1 MNFESRR
8 RVAGALVLFAT
19 FAVATT
25 AAGEPG
31 GIVAGSGVITKRPAS
46 ARESQVDRARAYWK
60 TLNLIGFRGVGLLAK
75 DGKTVL
81 LEGSGGVTP
90 TATFNLASIAKSI
103 TAIAVLRLA
112 HRGKLGLDDT
122 LDHFFPDAPA
132 DKRAITVH
140 QLLTHTG
147 GLGNPTGDTAEGV
160 KDRGQAVRMILA
172 TALVDKPGHSHHYS
186 NDGYTLLAAILEVA
200 ASKSW
205 EQVIHDEILRPA
217 GMRRT
222 FFLGDSL
229 PGGPYAIARAVVT
242 DGERVENDANWGSKG
257 GAGIY
262 SNAEDLLRFMNAA
275 VDGTLLGSQGVRELG
290 KSYAPEGQ
298 LEYSRVFSL
307 ANIAGRGPQWGHGG
321 ADTGSGHYS
330 DLVYY
335 PNTRLLVVIL
345 GLDDEDLKT
354 QVSSGLSKVLF
365 REGAGEV
372 PPSRPGHPAIFRERL
387 ELRGG
392 SLLFTIDPGAGPALL
407 LPQNSDATSFLVARS
422 EAEKATLEGCVTETG
437 KLLEQ
442 VAQLAAADGE
452 LPDSQLGRAA
462 AAWRQANLENGPVK
476 NTTILGATP
485 NWVDGLGGTL
495 SFVRVAREKQ
505 TSVFRLYWSGSTL
518 RARGGQVY
526 KNPAP
531 LRLIDFGGDDYGGW
545 NPAIG
550 VYVDLR
556 LSLKDGK
563 RQAILEAG
571 GKSIALTMTSQ
582 P

>member
-1 MNFESRR
+1 MSFVSRR
-8 RVAGALVLFAT
+8 GFAGGLVLFAA
-19 FAVATT
+19 FAAAATL
-25 AAGEPG
+25 AGAPG
-31 GIVAGSGVITKRPAS
+31 VVDGSRGVIAKNPGS
-46 ARESQVDRARAYWK
+46 VRESQADRARAYWK
-60 TLNLIGFRGVGLLAK
+60 TLGLIGFRGVGLVAK
-75 DGKTVL
+75 DGKAVL
-81 LEGSGGVTP
+81 LEGAGGVTP

-112 HRGKLGLDDT
+112 HRGKLGFDDT
-122 LDHFFPDAPA
+122 LDRFFPDAPA

-147 GLGNPTGDTAEGV
+147 GLGNPTGDTAEGI
-160 KDRGQAVRMILA
+160 KDRGKAVRMILA

-200 ASKSW
+200 TSKSW
-205 EQVIHDEILRPA
+205 EKVITDEILRPA
-217 GMRRT
+217 GMRHT
-222 FFLGDSL
+222 FFLGDAR
-229 PGGPYAIARAVVT
+229 PKGPYAIARAAVT
-242 DGERVENDANWGSKG
+242 DGGPVENDANWGSKG

-275 VDGTLLGSQGVRELG
+275 VDGRLLGTEGARELG

-298 LEYSRVFSL
+298 PEYSRVFSL

-321 ADTGSGHYS
+321 ADTSSGHYS
-330 DLVYY
+330 DAVYY
-335 PNTRLLVVIL
+335 PNTRLVVIVL

-354 QVSSGLSKVLF
+354 QVSSGFGKVLF
-365 REGAGEV
+365 GEGAVEA
-372 PPSRPGHPAIFRERL
+372 PPSRPGHPATFRERL

-392 SLLFTIDPGAGPALL
+392 GLLFTIEPGAGPALL
-407 LPQNSDATSFLVARS
+407 LPQNPDATSFLVARS
-422 EAEKATLEGCVTETG
+422 EAEKATLESCVTQTR

-442 VAQLAAADGE
+442 VAQLAATKGE
-452 LPDSQLGRAA
+452 LPDNQLGRGA
-462 AAWRQANLENGPVK
+462 AAWRQANLEDGPVK
-476 NTTILGATP
+476 STMILGATP

-495 SFVRVAREKQ
+495 SFVRVEREKQ

-531 LRLIDFGGDDYGGW
+531 LRLIDFGGSEYGGW

-556 LSLKDGK
+556 LALKDGT
-563 RQAILEAG
+563 RQAILRAG
-571 GKSIALTMTSQ
+571 GKSITLTASQ